1 MKTVPTDN
9 LKNPFQALFFPS
21 GRILVKVIEFDITT
35 KSGIG
40 LDQLNPDNRMIDA
53 QVISISQDIQ
63 EHAKNQGLR
72 VGDYVVIVDTA
83 GLVFKPSRHTMVNP
97 KTPLCIYH
105 GMDIYIKWKCYPQ
118 DYYDAVSKDFD
129 AQNNDLDTFVK

>member
-35 KSGIG
+35 KSGIE

-53 QVISISQDIQ
+53 QVISITQDIQ
-63 EHAKNQGLR
+63 EQASD
-72 VGDYVVIVDTA
+72 GDGD
-83 GLVFKPSRHTMVNP
+83 S
-97 KTPLCIYH
+97 
-105 GMDIYIKWKCYPQ
+105 D
-118 DYYDAVSKDFD
+118 
-129 AQNNDLDTFVK
+129 